1 MASRRKHGEPAE
13 AQVYEIV
20 LDTDVSDTI
29 VVAQTEFMGAVF
41 AAAKKANITGHGLN
55 IVRRQRGDR

>member
-1 MASRRKHGEPAE
+1 MASRRKYGEPAE

-20 LDTDVSDTI
+20 LDTDVSSTI
-29 VVAQTEFMGAVF
+29 EVAQTEFMGAVF

-55 IVRRQRGDR
+55 IVKKQGGTR